1 MRRGEGDEVMS
12 ENMDSFSDGTYPYN
26 SKMAAAKQASSREDL
41 VSAGSCCGSGC
52 EECPYLPKHQEGATK
67 LGKK

>member
-1 MRRGEGDEVMS
+1 
-12 ENMDSFSDGTYPYN
+12 
-26 SKMAAAKQASSREDL
+26 L

-67 LGKK
+67 LDKK